1 MTNNVVKCPRI
12 TKNHFKRNKN
22 YKSLHSSS
30 NFSMALFRDFKVC
43 YFSVTAFCRAFA
55 LVRRVRSLFSSASK
69 LYLIMSLF
77 SVAIQDSVDSLL
89 RFTSAISSK
98 ISFLFLSFF
107 VFSHSTLLFT
117 FHCCY
122 ISGVST
128 LATLN

>member
-55 LVRRVRSLFSSASK
+55 LVRRVRSLFSSPSK
-69 LYLIMSLF
+69 LYLIMSLL
-77 SVAIQDSVDSLL
+77 SVAKQDVADSLL
-89 RFTSAISSK
+89 HFASAISSR
-98 ISFLFLSFF
+98 ISFLFLFFF
-107 VFSHSTLLFT
+107 VFLHSTFLLSIAAT
-117 FHCCY
+117 Y
-122 ISGVST
+122 
-128 LATLN
+128 LA

>member
-43 YFSVTAFCRAFA
+43 SFSVTAFRRAFA
-55 LVRRVRSLFSSASK
+55 LVRRVKSLFYSASK
-69 LYLIMSLF
+69 LYLIMSLI
-77 SVAIQDSVDSLL
+77 SVAIQLSVDSLL

-98 ISFLFLSFF
+98 ISFLFLPFF
-107 VFSHSTLLFT
+107 IFSHSVFLLSIVAAYLT
-117 FHCCY
+117 
-122 ISGVST
+122 
-128 LATLN
+128 

>member
-43 YFSVTAFCRAFA
+43 YFSVTAFRRAFA

-89 RFTSAISSK
+89 RFIPQLSHQKLAFSFFP
-98 ISFLFLSFF
+98 FLFSRTQLFYF
-107 VFSHSTLLFT
+107 PLLL
-117 FHCCY
+117 HIWREHPCN
-122 ISGVST
+122 S
-128 LATLN
+128 